1 MGVTYTLEMI
11 GMVVMI
17 AIILI
22 VVIIYVLLPF
32 ISVKT
37 SADFYNSFTS
47 SAQSACTAPQ
57 TMSNINF
64 NTPTALIFQIYD
76 SPSCN
81 QVLSANPSIFS
92 NSTPVSTNLENNYDL
107 CYATVSNPSG
117 LGISSGNQYYYSQK
131 ISGVSYFVLGPNN
144 PPTAELSASSPI
156 NKLAVPAIEANT
168 SSGSLSLVL
177 VSATPINVTQYT
189 FSLIQYANSS
199 SEVNVY
205 FNGLASCERSYS
217 ITSQFYSSSITSPC
231 EANVSNVTVQVIPD
245 SVNGVVPAVEYQIN
259 FSADPISSVSSGLS
273 ILSQQCSNI
282 IPAVKSGYI
291 KNGSIMCAPIICGGS
306 TFPIS
311 NSNQDPLLAIYGGS
325 FTSLELTSGV
335 SSILFI
341 NANPEQEI
349 PNPIIK

>member
-37 SADFYNSFTS
+37 SADFYNSLTS

-81 QVLSANPSIFS
+81 PVLSANPSIFS

-107 CYATVSNPSG
+107 CYATVSNSPG

-168 SSGSLSLVL
+168 SSGRLSLVL

-217 ITSQFYSSSITSPC
+217 ITPQFYSSSITSPC
-231 EANVSNVTVQVIPD
+231 EANVSNVTVQVI
-245 SVNGVVPAVEYQIN
+245 SVNGVAVEYQIN

-311 NSNQDPLLAIYGGS
+311 NPNQDPLLAIYGGS